1 MWSTNPKHIPRSEA
15 AFSMLICNNNAASF
29 MTEGSTSSTNSSCT
43 WIAIT
48 AHLSVSRN
56 TCCTIRIES
65 KEKAHYINKAKR
77 MNFHIFYL
85 VFIILAF
92 SDWCMPEGWKKKF
105 WTMKKKKAVFPSD
118 LQYDSAV
125 TFEHLKLCR
134 KWTTIWP
141 INSFNN
147 HGVNIYHCNLNN
159 VSSRSL

>member
-105 WTMKKKKAVFPSD
+105 WTMKKKKQFSQVTCNMIRQWPLSIWNFVASELQSGLSTPS
-118 LQYDSAV
+118 
-125 TFEHLKLCR
+125 
-134 KWTTIWP
+134 TITE
-141 INSFNN
+141 
-147 HGVNIYHCNLNN
+147 
-159 VSSRSL
+159 